1 MPIIKQLRNLN
12 KIVIWTCMKIG
23 LSPLLDRDILVES
36 DLCWKN
42 KWRRKKRTER
52 IIIVNW

>member
-1 MPIIKQLRNLN
+1 
-12 KIVIWTCMKIG
+12 MKIG

-52 IIIVNW
+52 II